1 MSTLDV
7 RSRKLSKTTVMVEMD
22 GDVVDNKRVHA
33 HERLRGN
40 HIAMMEMLQQLTD
53 ENAMLRQQSRTSSKS
68 VSQKRNGPTTVEEE
82 EVETDDNVDS
92 SVLFKKI
99 SDLNDEIKDLKMR
112 LLAAEDDKKTLKK
125 QMNLARQ
132 EDYDSRKK
140 DKADL
145 KTKTEEL
152 DALKSRLAGEE
163 QTNSQEME
171 RLLSENV
178 QLKEKNVLML
188 QNTAVIE
195 EKNHALDARITEL
208 TEEIESMRQY
218 TDVLIQ
224 KVTDFQEQCD
234 HLTTMHTTQHEE
246 TTRLMEQWKH
256 TSTVTQEKNDSLM
269 TQLTDM
275 THQLTLLTDEN
286 NHLRETISHLEDE
299 INRLQTA
306 LDTTPPDSANHT
318 SFFLTTNRHGEVKV
332 GSGVEI
338 TSKPG
343 SANDDGREMYCL
355 GCQQNSSSQFFQFV
369 SLKKEIRTLKLQL
382 MEAQTQKSSSQKR
395 G

>member
-145 KTKTEEL
+145 KTKTEE
-152 DALKSRLAGEE
+152 
-163 QTNSQEME
+163 
-171 RLLSENV
+171 
-178 QLKEKNVLML
+178 
-188 QNTAVIE
+188 TA
-195 EKNHALDARITEL
+195 
-208 TEEIESMRQY
+208 
-218 TDVLIQ
+218 
-224 KVTDFQEQCD
+224 
-234 HLTTMHTTQHEE
+234 
-246 TTRLMEQWKH
+246 
-256 TSTVTQEKNDSLM
+256 
-269 TQLTDM
+269 
-275 THQLTLLTDEN
+275 
-286 NHLRETISHLEDE
+286 
-299 INRLQTA
+299 
-306 LDTTPPDSANHT
+306 
-318 SFFLTTNRHGEVKV
+318 
-332 GSGVEI
+332 
-338 TSKPG
+338 
-343 SANDDGREMYCL
+343 
-355 GCQQNSSSQFFQFV
+355 
-369 SLKKEIRTLKLQL
+369 
-382 MEAQTQKSSSQKR
+382 
-395 G
+395 